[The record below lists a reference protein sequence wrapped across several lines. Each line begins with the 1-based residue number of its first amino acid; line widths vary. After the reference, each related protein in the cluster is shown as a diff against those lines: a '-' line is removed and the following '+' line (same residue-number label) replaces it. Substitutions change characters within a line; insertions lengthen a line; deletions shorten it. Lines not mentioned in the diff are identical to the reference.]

1 MNRHT
6 PWTLLAAIGAG
17 AGLVLPGAA
26 AAKDYLGVKCQ
37 SPPPAHCDG
46 EACTPM
52 LGDPGNV
59 TDPKTGRKFWLD
71 YPCDLKPGD
80 KVVFILNIHGAG
92 SIGQWQRHYFPAFDY
107 KDKYK
112 LVVATPTAA
121 TSRTFP
127 GQTGPGVRM
136 WVADADDAHLQNIS
150 ELVLDA
156 FGRKNIKAFW
166 LAGHSQ
172 GGGTSHRIVCSDY
185 FKDKVDG
192 LLSLSGGRVGRA
204 EINPRFGPPKPDG
217 SPPDPRPPGTG
228 PGGTTL
234 GAAPLPACQFSH
246 IFETGEHEVV
256 SLPTTSPLA
265 DEFGCAARIE
275 QTEVV
280 DDKPGYVWDYARQ
293 GYPVW
298 GMKARP
304 GKAKV
309 WVYPKCKGGR
319 LVADVE
325 RLDKGHTEGLEP
337 HVTEA
342 IVKLMVA
349 APGGKVALAAKS

>member
-1 MNRHT
+1 MRST
-6 PWTLLAAIGAG
+6 LAATLAATAALGAAG
-17 AGLVLPGAA
+17 AAS
-26 AAKDYLGVKCQ
+26 AKDVLGVACK
-37 SPPPAHCDG
+37 SPPPAHCSG
-46 EACTPM
+46 EACQPL
-52 LGDPGNV
+52 LGDQGNAV
-59 TDPKTGRKFWLD
+59 DPKTGRKFWLD

-92 SIGQWQRHYFPAFDY
+92 SIGEWQRHYFPAMDY

-121 TSRTFP
+121 TSPARVA
-127 GQTGPGVRM
+127 GQPGVRV
-136 WVADADDAHLQNIS
+136 WVADADDAHLQNITN
-150 ELVLDA
+150 LVFDA
-156 FGRKNIKAFW
+156 FGKKNIKAFW

-172 GGGTSHRIVCSDY
+172 GGGTSHRIVCTDF
-185 FKDKVDG
+185 FKDRVDG

-217 SPPDPRPPGTG
+217 SPPDPRPAGTG
-228 PGGTTL
+228 PGGAPL
-234 GAAPLPACQFSH
+234 GAAPLPACEFSH
-246 IFETGEHEVV
+246 IFETGEHEIV
-256 SLPTTSPLA
+256 SLPATSPLA
-265 DEFGCAARIE
+265 ERFGCAARVE
-275 QTEVV
+275 EKDVV
-280 DDKPGYVWDYARQ
+280 DEQPGYVWDYARQ

-304 GKAKV
+304 GKAHV

-319 LVADVE
+319 VVADVE

-349 APGGKVALAAKS
+349 APGGKAQHAG

>member
-1 MNRHT
+1 MDRT
-6 PWTLLAAIGAG
+6 IGSR
-17 AGLVLPGAA
+17 LTAA
-26 AAKDYLGVKCQ
+26 AAAIAALGAAGAANAKDVLDVSCK
-37 SPPPAHCDG
+37 SPPPAHCSG
-46 EACTPM
+46 EACVP
-52 LGDPGNV
+52 LLADRGNA

-92 SIGQWQRHYFPAFDY
+92 SIGQWQRHYFPAMDY

-121 TSRTFP
+121 TERPFAP
-127 GQTGPGVRM
+127 GQPGVRV
-136 WVADADDAHLQNIS
+136 WVPDADDAHLQNITN
-150 ELVLDA
+150 LVFDA
-156 FGRKNIKAFW
+156 FGKQNIKSFW

-172 GGGTSHRIVCSDY
+172 GGATSHRIVCSDF

-192 LLSLSGGRVGRA
+192 LLSLSGGRIGRA
-204 EINPRFGPPKPDG
+204 EINPRFGPPKADG
-217 SPPDPRPPGTG
+217 SPPDPRPMPTAMTA
-228 PGGTTL
+228 P
-234 GAAPLPACQFSH
+234 PLPACEFSH
-246 IFETGEHEVV
+246 IFETGEHEIV
-256 SLPTTSPLA
+256 SLPATSPLA
-265 DEFGCAARIE
+265 QKFGCAARVEEKDIA
-275 QTEVV
+275 
-280 DDKPGYVWDYARQ
+280 DDQAGYVWDYARQ

-304 GKAKV
+304 GQAHV
-309 WVYPKCKGGR
+309 WVYPKCQGGR
-319 LVADVE
+319 VVADIE

-349 APGGKVALAAKS
+349 APGGKAQHPS

>member
-1 MNRHT
+1 MTRT
-6 PWTLLAAIGAG
+6 IASVTAV
-17 AGLVLPGAA
+17 GLVGAA
-26 AAKDYLGVKCQ
+26 MLGLAGSASAKDMLGVACK
-37 SPPPAHCDG
+37 SPPPSHCNGD
-46 EACTPM
+46 ACSPL
-52 LGDPGNV
+52 LGDQGNAV
-59 TDPKTGRKFWLD
+59 DPKTGRKFWLD

-92 SIGQWQRHYFPAFDY
+92 SIGQWQRHYFPAMDY

-121 TSRTFP
+121 TSPSRVA
-127 GQTGPGVRM
+127 GQPGVRV
-136 WVADADDAHLQNIS
+136 WVADADDEHLHNITN
-150 ELVLDA
+150 LVFDA
-156 FGRKNIKAFW
+156 FGKQNIKSFW

-172 GGGTSHRIVCSDY
+172 GGATSHRIVCSD
-185 FKDKVDG
+185 FFRDKVDG

-217 SPPDPRPPGTG
+217 SPPDPRPAGTG
-228 PGGTTL
+228 PGGTPL
-234 GAAPLPACQFSH
+234 GAAPLPTCQFSH

-256 SLPTTSPLA
+256 SLPATSPLA
-265 DEFGCAARIE
+265 DEWGCGKRVEEAD
-275 QTEVV
+275 VV

-304 GKAKV
+304 GKAHV

-319 LVADVE
+319 VVADVE

-342 IVKLMVA
+342 IVKLIVA
-349 APGGKVALAAKS
+349 APGGKVANAAKS

>member
-1 MNRHT
+1 MTTRIIG
-6 PWTLLAAIGAG
+6 WASGLTL
-17 AGLVLPGAA
+17 AA
-26 AAKDYLGVKCQ
+26 AALCGAGQAAARDVLGVACKT
-37 SPPPAHCDG
+37 PPPAHCSG
-46 EACTPM
+46 EACVP
-52 LGDPGNV
+52 LLSDQGNA

-71 YPCDLKPGD
+71 YPCDLKPGE

-92 SIGQWQRHYFPAFDY
+92 SIGEWQRHYFPAFDY
-107 KDKYK
+107 KDKYR

-121 TSRTFP
+121 TSRAFP
-127 GQTGPGVRM
+127 GAAPGAPGVRV
-136 WVADADDAHLQNIS
+136 WVPEADDAHLQNITN
-150 ELVLDA
+150 LVFDA
-156 FGRKNIKAFW
+156 FGKQNIKAFW

-172 GGGTSHRIVCSDY
+172 GGATSHRIVCSDF

-192 LLSLSGGRVGRA
+192 LLSLSGGRIGRA

-217 SPPDPRPPGTG
+217 SPPDPRPLPTAA
-228 PGGTTL
+228 TTP
-234 GAAPLPACQFSH
+234 PLPTCEFSH
-246 IFETGEHEVV
+246 IFATGEHEIV
-256 SLPTTSPLA
+256 SLPATSPLA
-265 DEFGCAARIE
+265 EKFGCAARVE
-275 QTEVV
+275 EKDVV
-280 DDKPGYVWDYARQ
+280 DTEPGYVWDYARQ

-304 GKAKV
+304 GKAHV

-342 IVKLMVA
+342 IVKLMVS
-349 APGGKVALAAKS
+349 APGGKARHAS